1 MAALTLNALLC
12 VALFIQLYL
21 FLRTRRFIRSR
32 RHLSPGQRR
41 AAVMALA
48 VFFGLMSLPYVIR
61 LLSGRPSAISSPWF
75 TYGVLYPFGVWSVG
89 SMILVFFLGCAFSV
103 RWIASRVAGGF
114 KRPSPSPPPPPAR
127 TSPVMSRRSFLRGAA
142 GATAAAPLVL
152 SAYGTAHAR
161 TDYET
166 VEMDMPIRNLSSTL
180 LGLRLVQISDL
191 HAGPFTTERQIA
203 GIVGRTNLLN
213 PDLVMITGDVVHAAR
228 DDIAPCMR
236 ALSLLRAR
244 CGVFACQGNH
254 EYWVGPE
261 AVRRGAEGAGIRM
274 LVNEGRVLSID
285 GASLNIAA
293 VDDLRLGKPDLRRA
307 LAGLD
312 PAAPTLLLSHRPDLF
327 PDAARRGVDL
337 TLAGH
342 YHGGQVK
349 VRILGVPLSPFRLVT
364 KYLEGPFRRGH
375 SRMYVSRGLGTT
387 GPPVRIGSRPE
398 LTLFRLIRG

>member
-1 MAALTLNALLC
+1 LAALTLNALLC
-12 VALFIQLYL
+12 LALLIQLYL
-21 FLRTRRFIRSR
+21 FLRARRFIRRR

-89 SMILVFFLGCAFSV
+89 SMILFFFLGCASSL

-114 KRPSPSPPPPPAR
+114 KFPSPSPAR
-127 TSPVMSRRSFLRGAA
+127 TGPAMSRRSFLLGAA

-152 SAYGTAHAR
+152 SAYGTVFAR

-166 VEMDMPIRNLSSTL
+166 VEMDMPIRNLPPAL
-180 LGLRLVQISDL
+180 VGLRLVQISDL
-191 HAGPFTTERQIA
+191 HAGPFTTGRQIA
-203 GIVGRTNLLN
+203 GIVGRTNLLS

-228 DDIAPCMR
+228 DEIAPCMR

-285 GASLNIAA
+285 GARLNIAA
-293 VDDLRLGKPDLRRA
+293 VDDLGLGKPDLRRA
-307 LAGLD
+307 LARLD

-327 PDAARRGVDL
+327 PAAARRGVDL

-349 VRILGVPLSPFRLVT
+349 IRILGVPLSPFRLVT
-364 KYLEGPFRRGH
+364 KYLEGPFRRGR